1 MSLKSKVQID
11 HCMLRSIKVSNNM
24 EFSGTEGCNRM
35 HWGAERPVKSDSRA
49 TLIQGMER
57 RYMKRDMLVKVTED
71 SFRCRIC
78 ELHFVPA
85 EPNSSKMHKENHKKL
100 ARGGLP
106 LGVREFLNTF
116 GWAVTR
122 NCGGIDRLKEAQN
135 GEIGKLAVAYSRWT
149 RARMNGID
157 ESEFDEY
164 MSAHIHLI
172 DSMIEAN
179 AGKIDQAFNQIKR
192 WERFAG

>member
-11 HCMLRSIKVSNNM
+11 HCMLRIVKVA
-24 EFSGTEGCNRM
+24 
-35 HWGAERPVKSDSRA
+35 HK
-49 TLIQGMER
+49 
-57 RYMKRDMLVKVTED
+57 MLVKVTQD

-85 EPNSSKMHKENHKKL
+85 EPNSLKMHKENHKKL
-100 ARGGLP
+100 AQGGLP
-106 LGVREFLNTF
+106 PGVREFLNTF

-122 NCGGIDRLKEAQN
+122 NGGGIDRLKEAQN
-135 GEIGKLAVAYSRWT
+135 GEVGKLAVAYSRWT

-157 ESEFDEY
+157 DSEFDEY
-164 MSAHIHLI
+164 MSAHLHLI
-172 DSMIEAN
+172 DSMVEGD
-179 AGKIDQAFNQIKR
+179 AGKIDHAFDQIKR